1 MIYSSTC
8 KLPICN
14 VCLSHYKALTQE
26 SKSFNIFLVLA
37 IAVSITGL
45 FALQG
50 DAGKLIAGLM
60 FFLVVIVSLHLRF
73 RREQIGKSLL
83 CPQCSGLHFVAY
95 AYKPGGEHW
104 FNFGNWEFAGRF
116 AELNGGTGIPEESL
130 SGALRLELRRG
141 RGRVKCFV

>member
-1 MIYSSTC
+1 MKTQVGRIVKVVARDRKLSWPHICVCCGSDQVDTWLDITSWLPGRPVAGGQMIYSSTC

-73 RREQIGKSLL
+73 RREQIG
-83 CPQCSGLHFVAY
+83 
-95 AYKPGGEHW
+95 
-104 FNFGNWEFAGRF
+104 
-116 AELNGGTGIPEESL
+116 
-130 SGALRLELRRG
+130 
-141 RGRVKCFV
+141 